1 MLWNLKLSKTKIM
14 LITQLE
20 LNTFN
25 NNSRLQILSD
35 KSLFVCEVN
44 LTKGFKLQLYSIYNY
59 FVEVLVDKMGNTLD
73 VKPLTLSYV
82 ANFYCRNFDLNSE
95 IATIS

>member
-1 MLWNLKLSKTKIM
+1 M

-25 NNSRLQILSD
+25 NNSRQQILND
-35 KSLFVCEVN
+35 KSVFVCEMN

-59 FVEVLVDKMGNTLD
+59 FVEVLVDRMGNTLD

-82 ANFYCRNFDLNSE
+82 ANFYCRNFDLDQEMFNLPE
-95 IATIS
+95 GK

>member
-1 MLWNLKLSKTKIM
+1 M

-25 NNSRLQILSD
+25 NHSRQQILND

-59 FVEVLVDKMGNTLD
+59 FVEVLVDRMGNTLD
-73 VKPLTLSYV
+73 VKPLTLNYV

-95 IATIS
+95 IV